1 MEGSQALI
9 LVVDDDPEVRQLIY
23 DVLDSEGFE
32 VEMAADGREALEKAT
47 RRRPSL
53 LVLDLTLPRLSGPEL
68 AAQLGS
74 LSGQPVPVLVISGDG
89 QAGSKARELGAFAYL
104 HKPFDI
110 EDLLRL
116 VARGLQ
122 AGQQ

>member
-1 MEGSQALI
+1 MI

-23 DVLDSEGFE
+23 DVLDDEGYE
-32 VEMAADGREALEKAT
+32 VDTAADGWEALAKAT

-68 AAQLGS
+68 AAQLAR
-74 LSGQPVPVLVISGDG
+74 LHDRPVPVLVISGDG
-89 QAGSKARELGAFAYL
+89 LAGSKARALGAFGYL
-104 HKPFDI
+104 HKPFEI
-110 EDLLRL
+110 EQLLAL

-122 AGQQ
+122 APER

>member
-1 MEGSQALI
+1 MI

-32 VEMAADGREALEKAT
+32 VEKAADGREALEKAT
-47 RRRPSL
+47 RRRPAL
-53 LVLDLTLPRLSGPEL
+53 VVLDLTLPRLSGPAF
-68 AAQLGS
+68 AAQLSS
-74 LSGQPVPVLVISGDG
+74 LSGRPVPILVISGEG
-89 QAGSKARELGAFAYL
+89 RAGSKARELGAFAYL

-110 EDLLRL
+110 EDLLEC

-122 AGQQ
+122 TG